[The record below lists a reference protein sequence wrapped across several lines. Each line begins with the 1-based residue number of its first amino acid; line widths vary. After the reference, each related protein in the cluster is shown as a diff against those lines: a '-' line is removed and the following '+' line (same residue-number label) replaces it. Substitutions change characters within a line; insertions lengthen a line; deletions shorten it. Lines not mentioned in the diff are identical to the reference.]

1 MNDRL
6 IQLFAEGLQVPPD
19 ALTDESGPDNTQ
31 SWDSL
36 AAMDLV
42 ALIEETFDVELTT
55 TEIMKMRTLG
65 IVREV
70 LREKGIQGL

>member
-1 MNDRL
+1 MSDRL
-6 IQLFAEGLQVPPD
+6 IRLFAEGLQVPPD
-19 ALTDESGPDNTQ
+19 ALTDDSGPDNTP

-55 TEIMKMRTLG
+55 AEIMKMRTLG
-65 IVREV
+65 IAREV
-70 LREKGIQGL
+70 LREKGIQGI